1 MYVCPAQSY
10 RQKWNQCMRGHH
22 VSIPCIEIVRY
33 DIEIS
38 IVLSQ
43 TAQIYI
49 PTHDALII
57 LIIYNSTHSQLNS
70 QRNKIDSSL
79 IVSLYLLQNPNPTLY
94 LSLCELRESSNGQLW
109 RTQQAHLSLR
119 VVVTLHAPPLQTRR
133 PTTASIPIL
142 RPTRIR
148 PDPVPPD
155 LLQPRPASLQGHP
168 FPHPL
173 RSPCPRHIRRWHLRH
188 F

>member
-1 MYVCPAQSY
+1 MHAWP
-10 RQKWNQCMRGHH
+10 
-22 VSIPCIEIVRY
+22 PCEHSLHRDCEIWY
-33 DIEIS
+33 
-38 IVLSQ
+38 
-43 TAQIYI
+43 
-49 PTHDALII
+49 
-57 LIIYNSTHSQLNS
+57 
-70 QRNKIDSSL
+70 RNKYSAVPNRPNIFQLTMLWSSSSSAIPL
-79 IVSLYLLQNPNPTLY
+79 TLSLTVNETKLTPHWSYLSRLYLLQNPNPTLS

-119 VVVTLHAPPLQTRR
+119 VVVTLHTPPLQTRR

-168 FPHPL
+168 FPNPL